1 MQPNVDSIQLQLMQ
15 WSSKCSFALG
25 EYFDLCKPFL
35 LGEPKIDPKL
45 QFVLS
50 QLFISCHL
58 TSESVFIL
66 IGNVKLWD
74 SDILIRAVIEGTF
87 KYLFLCAGNK
97 NEQQIKLKEYWDD
110 IPEINRIKSHLRIQ
124 EFLSKIDAIGENSKA
139 DEWKPLRDLLLNSDE
154 LGDLQ
159 SRYPR
164 RVRQQIEQKWS
175 FNEIAHF
182 LSKPENDLGGYSG
195 MKNMDFFYG
204 MASHMVHQDA
214 DAISIIWD
222 RNRRE
227 PERLS
232 AIELAHGARGLSD
245 LIAMAAIRS
254 VATLRLHEKDI
265 KPVKELSVSHQSFLN
280 EMDTAYKIWFD
291 IEYKKYGN

>member
-1 MQPNVDSIQLQLMQ
+1 MKPDTQSTQLQLIQ

-50 QLFISCHL
+50 QLGISCHL
-58 TSESVFIL
+58 TSESVFLL
-66 IGNVKLWD
+66 ISNVKLWD

-87 KYLFLCAGNK
+87 KYLFLCVGNE
-97 NEQQIKLKEYWDD
+97 NEREIKLREYWDD
-110 IPEINRIKSHLRIQ
+110 LPEINRIKRHLRIQ
-124 EFLSKIDAIGENSKA
+124 EFLAKVDGSGENSGA
-139 DEWKPLRDLLLNSDE
+139 DEWKPLRDMLLNLDE
-154 LGDLQ
+154 LNDLQ

-164 RVRQQIEQKWS
+164 KSRQQIEQKWA
-175 FNEIAHF
+175 FNEIAQTIA
-182 LSKPENDLGGYSG
+182 KPEIDPGGYQA
-195 MKNMDFFYG
+195 MKSMNFSYG

-227 PERLS
+227 PERLAS
-232 AIELAHGARGLSD
+232 IELAHGARGLSD
-245 LIAMAAIRS
+245 LISMAMARS
-254 VATLRLHEKDI
+254 IATFRLHGNDI
-265 KPVKELSVSHQSFLN
+265 KPVKELFASHESFLS
-280 EMDTAYKIWFD
+280 EMNTAHKTWFD

>member
-1 MQPNVDSIQLQLMQ
+1 MQPNVESTQLQLMQ

-35 LGEPKIDPKL
+35 LSEPEIDPKL

-50 QLFISCHL
+50 QLGISCHL

-87 KYLFLCAGNK
+87 KYLFLCVGGDD
-97 NEQQIKLKEYWDD
+97 EQRIKLQEYWDD
-110 IPEINRIKSHLRIQ
+110 IPEINRIKRHLRIQ
-124 EFLSKIDAIGENSKA
+124 EFLSKVDAFGENSEA
-139 DEWKPLRDLLLNSDE
+139 DEWKPLRDMLLDSSELNE
-154 LGDLQ
+154 LQ
-159 SRYPR
+159 NRYPR
-164 RVRQQIEQKWS
+164 RLRQQIEQKWA
-175 FNEIAHF
+175 FNEIAQF
-182 LSKPENDLGGYSG
+182 LAKPENDPGGYAA
-195 MKNMDFFYG
+195 MKSMNFSYG

-222 RNRRE
+222 RNQRE
-227 PERLS
+227 PERL
-232 AIELAHGARGLSD
+232 AAVELAHGARGLSD
-245 LIAMAAIRS
+245 LIAMAMARS
-254 VATLRLHEKDI
+254 IATYRLHGKDI
-265 KPVKELSVSHQSFLN
+265 KPVKELSVSHESFLS
-280 EMDTAYKIWFD
+280 EMNMAHKIWFD